1 MKILKWFLGVLL
13 AIVAI
18 VFIAAAFLPKERTY
32 SQSISIE
39 KSPRLIF
46 AQLNSMKNW
55 ENWSPFQEAD
65 PAMTSQYTG
74 PEFGVGSRQDW
85 KSKVNGDGNMT
96 ISESIGNEKVVYDLD
111 LGMGTTYPS
120 WFTLERNPD
129 AVTVTWSV
137 TIKNLSYPMGRIFG
151 TLFKGRMN
159 TTFFKGLE
167 NLKKYLNEQ
176 PADCNTGPIEVVE
189 IPSRIVLATSRTVNS
204 DSIEDFLK
212 QSFGLLMQTA
222 KSNKLQILGYPIAIY
237 QGDETSVEWGVTA
250 AMPVNSTPLKLP
262 EGIVRMELPQT
273 KAVCVTHTGA
283 YSTAGD
289 TYYKLIDQI
298 MVNGMEITGDSWEEY
313 ITDPETTKDP
323 MQLQTK
329 ICFPIK

>member
-1 MKILKWFLGVLL
+1 MKIVKWFLVVLIAL
-13 AIVAI
+13 VAI
-18 VFIAAAFLPKERTY
+18 VLAVAAFLPKERTF
-32 SQSISIE
+32 SQSINIE

-46 AQLNSMKNW
+46 AQVNSMKNW

-65 PAMTSQYTG
+65 TEMTSEYSG

-85 KSKVNGDGNMT
+85 KSKVNGDGSMI

-111 LGMGTTYPS
+111 LGMGTIYPS
-120 WFTLERNPD
+120 WFTLERNPET
-129 AVTVTWSV
+129 VTVTWGV
-137 TIKNLSYPMGRIFG
+137 TMKDLSYPMGRLMM
-151 TLFKGRMN
+151 TLFGGQMN
-159 TTFFKGLE
+159 GIFLKGLE

-176 PADCNTGPIEVVE
+176 PADCNTGAIEVVDVPVRLV
-189 IPSRIVLATSRTVNS
+189 IATSKTVTT
-204 DSIEDFLK
+204 DSIEVFMK
-212 QSFGLLMQTA
+212 EAFGTIM
-222 KSNKLQILGYPIAIY
+222 SIIVNSKLQVNGVPLAIY

-250 AMPVNSTPLKLP
+250 AIPVNKIPSTLP
-262 EGIVRMELPQT
+262 EGYVKMELPQT
-273 KAVCVTHTGA
+273 KAVCVIHTGA
-283 YSTAGD
+283 YNTVGD

-298 MVNGMEITGDSWEEY
+298 MVNGIEITGDSWEEY